1 MRDPSERPFARV
13 PFIARMIGVSRLD
26 VPTLRE
32 IRADTTATRQAIA
45 VVVMG
50 GLAIS
55 FGVEEGLDFS
65 LIFAFNWVLWWVVW
79 VFLLYVIGPG
89 LFRSPRED
97 SDWGQMARTT
107 GFAQSP
113 AVLLVFLSFV
123 PGGLSATPHFM
134 VVTLVGLWWF
144 ASMTYA
150 VRESL
155 HIRNNLHA
163 VATAATWFLPSI
175 LIEIGLLS

>member
-1 MRDPSERPFARV
+1 MRDTSVRPFARV
-13 PFIARMIGVSRLD
+13 PFIARMIGASRLH
-26 VPTLRE
+26 VPTFLE
-32 IRADTTATRQAIA
+32 LKADATATPHGIA
-45 VVVMG
+45 VVVMA

-55 FGVEEGLDFS
+55 FGAEEGLDLS
-65 LIFAFNWVLWWVVW
+65 LAFAFNWVLWWVVW

-89 LFRSPRED
+89 VFRSPRED

-113 AVLLVFLSFV
+113 AVLLIFLSFV

-134 VVTLVGLWWF
+134 VVTIVGLWWF
-144 ASMTYA
+144 ASTMVA

-155 HIRNNLHA
+155 HIKNNLHA
-163 VATAATWFLPSI
+163 VATAAMWFLPSI
-175 LIEIGLLS
+175 LIEVGLLS